1 MVSSPAT
8 TEPFECHLL
17 TYGPH
22 LDLLKAD
29 TPFNKAKVSLKLHE
43 LEYKLDV
50 EKKVMA
56 GIKNMAW
63 AFEKDPAS
71 TDRRRRAEV
80 QGELYESNEKLN
92 LLNKAVRKYK
102 NLYIGE
108 SDEDDGKYF
117 LLFTPFATNSLIT

>member
-1 MVSSPAT
+1 MPSANAWPR
-8 TEPFECHLL
+8 
-17 TYGPH
+17 

-108 SDEDDGKYF
+108 SDEDDGKCLCY
-117 LLFTPFATNSLIT
+117 LPLCHK